1 MGSIVQTLREPQW
14 IIYGIFYFL
23 GSQAG
28 LYLAAPGTLFPHV
41 WISAGIAL
49 TGTLRHG
56 PVIWPG
62 IWLGGFCSLL
72 LADLPLFA
80 AGGLATGSAIE
91 AALGAWLIRQLMR
104 PAHIFDN
111 ATNMTRFLLIGAL
124 LTPITSALIGAG
136 ALRGSGLIDDTSLA
150 ENLSQL
156 WMAACLGILL
166 VTPLSI
172 SWLTPRKALSN
183 HQYMELS
190 LLFIGFLLACALFLG
205 KLLPDTYLNFIYLI
219 APVPLVVWATL
230 RFDSAI
236 TTLLFVLL
244 ASIAISSIHLEL
256 GPFVNGYRQENFF
269 QLAVTIGSLG
279 ATLYVGKAAVN
290 DYLKARKNLTLT
302 SKIIAN
308 ISDGILVTDLKGI
321 IFFVNNAFLK
331 NTGYKRSDLIGRSPH
346 KLSKGLH
353 DKDFFNGI
361 WRSLRRQGSWSG
373 EISSRS
379 QSGKNLSEWLSIS
392 VITGKSG
399 SASHYIWVYSDIAH
413 QKGMQERI
421 RHLAYYDS
429 LTSLP
434 NRQLFSD
441 RLSQALVSA
450 KRHGDR
456 LGLIFL
462 DLDRFKNINDTLG
475 HTIGDLVL
483 KATAK
488 RLKECVRQTDTLAR
502 LGGDE
507 FTVILQEIQNNADVT
522 PVAEKIL
529 TSFKR
534 PFEVGEHELFISP
547 SIGIALYPED
557 GTTNEDL
564 IKHADTA
571 MYRSKETGGNDFQFF
586 ATQMSE
592 PFHWNLAVET
602 ALRGAI
608 EVGTID
614 VIYQPQFNLRTGSI
628 TGLEALARWHDSNL
642 KDVPPDTFIKV
653 AENTGLIHRLGDKV
667 LEMACKQIKR
677 WDQLGIDTVQVAINV
692 STLQLKQ
699 KGFTDRVKRIIDVNG
714 ISPEKIEFEITE
726 TSLMENAEFIG
737 KILTQLSSMRF
748 EIAVDDFGTGYSSLS
763 YLKRLPLDRLKIDR
777 SFVMDTPENNND
789 SAICSAI
796 IAMAHSLGL
805 KALAE
810 GAEEQKQVD
819 FLRKEKCDEIQGYF
833 FSKPVSAEEVTEM
846 IRQGYWHKD

>member
-1 MGSIVQTLREPQW
+1 MSSIVQTLREPAW
-14 IIYGIFYFL
+14 IIYGILYFL
-23 GSQAG
+23 SSQAG
-28 LYLAAPGTLFPHV
+28 LYLASPGTPFPHV
-41 WISAGIAL
+41 WVAAGIAL
-49 TGTLRHG
+49 AGALRHG
-56 PVIWPG
+56 PAIWPG
-62 IWLGGFCSLL
+62 IWLGGICSLL
-72 LADLPLFA
+72 LTDFPLSA
-80 AGGLATGSAIE
+80 AIGLATGGTIE

-104 PAHIFDN
+104 SDHIFDN
-111 ATNMTRFLLIGAL
+111 ATNTIRFLIIGAL

-136 ALRGSGLIDDTSLA
+136 ALRLSGLIDNASLA
-150 ENLSQL
+150 GNLTQL
-156 WMAACLGILL
+156 WMAECLGILL
-166 VTPLSI
+166 ITPLII
-172 SWLTPRKALSN
+172 SWLNPRKPLSAS
-183 HQYMELS
+183 QYIELS
-190 LLFIGFLLACALFLG
+190 FLSLTCLLTCTLLLG
-205 KLLPDTYLNFIYLI
+205 KLLPDTYLNFIYVTL
-219 APVPLVVWATL
+219 PVPLLVWATL
-230 RFDSAI
+230 KFDTAVTISF
-236 TTLLFVLL
+236 FVLL
-244 ASIAISSIHLEL
+244 AGTAIFSTNMGFGPFISEHPQQEFLQLVGAIS
-256 GPFVNGYRQENFF
+256 
-269 QLAVTIGSLG
+269 TLG
-279 ATLYVGKAAVN
+279 ATLLIGKAIVN

-321 IFFVNNAFLK
+321 TFFVNNAFLN

-353 DKDFFNGI
+353 DKAFFNGI
-361 WRSLRRQGSWSG
+361 WRNLRREGSWSG
-373 EISSRS
+373 EISNRS

-413 QKGMQERI
+413 QKGMQDRI
-421 RHLAYYDS
+421 QHLAYYDS
-429 LTSLP
+429 LTGLP

-441 RLSQALVSA
+441 RLNQALVSA

-475 HTIGDLVL
+475 HTVGDLVL

-488 RLKECVRQTDTLAR
+488 RLKRCVRQTDTLAR

-507 FTVILQEIQNNADVT
+507 FTVILQEIQTNADVI

-529 TSFKR
+529 AAFKK
-534 PFEVGEHELFISP
+534 PFEVDEHELFVSP
-547 SIGIALYPED
+547 SVGIALYPED

-592 PFHWNLAVET
+592 PFRWNLAVET

-608 EVGTID
+608 ELGSID

-628 TGLEALARWHDSNL
+628 TGLEALARWHDPNL
-642 KDVPPDTFIKV
+642 KDVAPETFIKV
-653 AENTGLIHRLGDKV
+653 AENTGLIHRLGERV
-667 LEMACKQIKR
+667 LDTACKQIKR
-677 WDQLGIDTVQVAINV
+677 WDGLGIDTVHVAVNV

-699 KGFTDRVKRIIDVNG
+699 KDFTDRVKRIIDLNG

-726 TSLMENAEFIG
+726 TSLMQNAEFIE
-737 KILTQLSSMRF
+737 KILTQLSAMKF

-777 SFVMDTPENNND
+777 SFVMDTPENSND

-846 IRQGYWHKD
+846 FRQGYWHKN

>member
-1 MGSIVQTLREPQW
+1 MSSIVQTLREPAW
-14 IIYGIFYFL
+14 ILYGIFYFL

-28 LYLAAPGTLFPHV
+28 LYLAPTGTFFPHV
-41 WISAGIAL
+41 WIAAGIAL

-56 PVIWPG
+56 PGIWPG
-62 IWLGGFCSLL
+62 IWLGGICSLL
-72 LADLPLFA
+72 LADFPLLA
-80 AGGLATGSAIE
+80 AVGLATGGSIE

-104 PAHIFDN
+104 SANIFDSAAN
-111 ATNMTRFLLIGAL
+111 TTRFLVIGAL
-124 LTPITSALIGAG
+124 LTPITSALIGSG
-136 ALRGSGLIDDTSLA
+136 ALWVSGLIDNAVLA
-150 ENLSQL
+150 ENLAQL
-156 WMAACLGILL
+156 WMAECLGILL
-166 VTPLSI
+166 ITPFAI
-172 SWLTPRKALSN
+172 SWLNPRKALATS
-183 HQYMELS
+183 QTIELS
-190 LLFIGFLLACALFLG
+190 LLSIACLLVCALFLG
-205 KLLPDTYLNFIYLI
+205 KLLPDAHLNFIYIIL
-219 APVPLVVWATL
+219 PVPLLVWATL

-236 TTLLFVLL
+236 TTSLFVLL
-244 ASIAISSIHLEL
+244 ASTAIFSTHLGF
-256 GPFVNGYRQENFF
+256 GPFVRGNSQQDFL
-269 QLAVTIGSLG
+269 QLIVVISTFG
-279 ATLYVGKAAVN
+279 ATLLIGKAVVN

-321 IFFVNNAFLK
+321 IFFVNNAFLN

-353 DKDFFNGI
+353 DKEFFNEI
-361 WRSLRRQGSWSG
+361 WRNLRREGSWSG

-379 QSGKNLSEWLSIS
+379 QSGTNLSEWLSIS
-392 VITGKSG
+392 VITGQSG
-399 SASHYIWVYSDIAH
+399 SATHYIWVYSDIAH

-429 LTSLP
+429 LTGLP

-441 RLSQALVSA
+441 RLTQALVLA

-483 KATAK
+483 KSTAE
-488 RLKECVRQTDTLAR
+488 RLKQCVRQTDTLAR

-529 TSFKR
+529 AAFKK

-592 PFHWNLAVET
+592 PFRWNLAVET

-608 EVGTID
+608 ELGTID

-628 TGLEALARWHDSNL
+628 TGLEALARWHDPEL

-653 AENTGLIHRLGDKV
+653 AENTGLIHRLGERV
-667 LEMACKQIKR
+667 LETACKQIKR
-677 WDQLGIDTVQVAINV
+677 WDELGIDTVHVAVNV

-699 KGFTDRVKRIIDVNG
+699 KDFTSRVKQIIDING
-714 ISPEKIEFEITE
+714 ISPERIEFEITE

-737 KILTQLSSMRF
+737 NILTQLSSMGF

-777 SFVMDTPENNND
+777 SFVMDTPENSND

-819 FLRKEKCDEIQGYF
+819 FLRKEKCDEVQGYF